1 MKKFLKNNQK
11 FFSIILFFILL
22 FSSILLITNSLIESL
37 DYNSKITSLNNDITK
52 SKNELNNITQKNENI
67 TKKIKYFKNESIYY
81 IHNPSSHEAYDFIE
95 NDTTNENEY
104 DDNEYYC
111 VHFARDVNNNAEE
124 KGIICGYVE
133 INMSGGIPHSIVA
146 FNTSDKG
153 VIFFEPQT
161 DKIAYIE
168 IGKDYWLDCFID
180 GEYKGEGNIIQN
192 YSIYW

>member
-1 MKKFLKNNQK
+1 MKKFLKNNHN

-22 FSSILLITNSLIESL
+22 FSSIILITNSLIESL
-37 DYNSKITSLNNDITK
+37 DYNSKITSLNSDITK
-52 SKNELNNITQKNENI
+52 SKNELNNIIQKNENI
-67 TKKIKYFKNESIYY
+67 TKKIKYLKNESRYY

-146 FNTSDKG
+146 FNTLDKG

-161 DKIAYIE
+161 DKRAYLE
-168 IGKDYWLDCFID
+168 IGKDYWLDCFIG
-180 GEYKGEGNIIQN
+180 GEYNGEGNIIQN